1 MTVCGGDLLLGAG
14 DAHAARS
21 VPFRAAARNLV
32 VPQPPMSV

>member
-21 VPFRAAARNLV
+21 VSFRAAARDLV
-32 VPQPPMSV
+32 IPQPPMSA